1 LVLRTWEEDDPAM
14 QTLDIAAVEQ
24 ALYADGVFGQQ
35 GAFSREWAAQLDEDL
50 KVLFQ
55 EAIRTPDGALGRGP
69 RRYYVEIHPER
80 LRGFREIATHPWLA
94 GVCERVLGSD
104 YQIIEVGFDVP
115 LPGAFDQPWHR
126 DFPAPRETVEGH
138 RLTSLAFNM
147 TTVDVTDDMGPFEI
161 APGTQW
167 EPGTD
172 FDHGMFPPKSEAPRY
187 AALAQRK
194 LPKMGDASV
203 RSALTIHR
211 GTAHR
216 SWRARPVLVVGV
228 DAPGA
233 GNADRHDLQMTHG
246 YFASLP
252 EEARA
257 HLPARLVETLEP
269 IKQEH
274 TIEGLVMGEP

>member
-1 LVLRTWEEDDPAM
+1 M

-24 ALYADGVFGQQ
+24 ALRTDGVSGQP
-35 GAFSREWAAQLDEDL
+35 GAFSREWAAELSEDL
-50 KVLFQ
+50 NVLFQ
-55 EAIRTPDGALGRGP
+55 EALRTPDGALGRGP

-80 LRGFREIATHPWLA
+80 LRGFHEIVTHPWVT
-94 GVCERVLGSD
+94 GVCERVLGPD

-126 DFPAPRETVEGH
+126 DFPAPRETIEER

-147 TTVDVTDDMGPFEI
+147 TTVDVTEDMGPFEI
-161 APGTQW
+161 APGTHW
-167 EPGTD
+167 EAGTD
-172 FDHGMFPPKSEAPRY
+172 FEHGMFPPRSEAPRY

-194 LPKMGDASV
+194 MPRMGDASV
-203 RSALTIHR
+203 RSALTVHR

-233 GNADRHDLQMTHG
+233 GNAERHDLQMTRG
-246 YFASLP
+246 YWESLP
-252 EEARA
+252 EAARA
-257 HLPARLVETLEP
+257 HLPARVVDALEP
-269 IKQEH
+269 IVQEH

>member
-1 LVLRTWEEDDPAM
+1 
-14 QTLDIAAVEQ
+14 
-24 ALYADGVFGQQ
+24 
-35 GAFSREWAAQLDEDL
+35 
-50 KVLFQ
+50 
-55 EAIRTPDGALGRGP
+55 
-69 RRYYVEIHPER
+69 
-80 LRGFREIATHPWLA
+80 
-94 GVCERVLGSD
+94 
-104 YQIIEVGFDVP
+104 
-115 LPGAFDQPWHR
+115 
-126 DFPAPRETVEGH
+126 
-138 RLTSLAFNM
+138 
-147 TTVDVTDDMGPFEI
+147 MGPFEI

-194 LPKMGDASV
+194 LPKMGDVSV

-233 GNADRHDLQMTHG
+233 GNGDRHDLQMTPA

-252 EEARA
+252 DEARA
-257 HLPARLVETLEP
+257 HLPARVVEALEP
-269 IKQEH
+269 ITQEH

>member
-1 LVLRTWEEDDPAM
+1 M
-14 QTLDIAAVEQ
+14 QTLDITAAEE
-24 ALYADGVFGQQ
+24 ALYTDGVFGQK
-35 GAFSREWAAQLDEDL
+35 GAFTWEWAAELDEDL
-50 KVLFQ
+50 QTLFQ
-55 EAIRTPDGALGRGP
+55 EAIRTPNGALGRGP

-80 LRGFREIATHPWLA
+80 LRGFREIATSPWLL
-94 GVCERVLGSD
+94 GVCERVLGTD

-126 DFPAPRETVEGH
+126 DFPAPRETYEDH

-147 TTVDVTDDMGPFEI
+147 TTVDVTEDMGPFEI

-172 FDHGMFPPKSEAPRY
+172 WDHGMFPPKSEAPRY
-187 AALAQRK
+187 AGLAQRK
-194 LPKMGDASV
+194 LPTMGDASV
-203 RSALTIHR
+203 RSALTVHR

-233 GNADRHDLQMTHG
+233 GNAERHDLQMTHP
-246 YFASLP
+246 YYESLP

-257 HLPARLVETLEP
+257 HLPARVVSILEP
-269 IKQEH
+269 IEQEH